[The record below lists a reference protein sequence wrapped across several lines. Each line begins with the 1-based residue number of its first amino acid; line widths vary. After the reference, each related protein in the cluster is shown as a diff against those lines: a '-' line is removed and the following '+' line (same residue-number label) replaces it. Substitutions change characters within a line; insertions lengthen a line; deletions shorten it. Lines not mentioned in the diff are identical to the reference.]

1 MTIDHCQHGRKG
13 TARTALLGAVLLAH
27 CLGAPLAALAQQS
40 PSSFGMDILRGALG
54 EEASTQRQPAQVPR
68 TTLEP
73 DAGPLAQVTLVALL
87 IEDGARIEQGLTW
100 RIYSGKGAGPDGKP
114 RLVATFRDAAP
125 VAKLSAGDYYVNVAY
140 GRANAT
146 RKISLVANMQ
156 SEEKFALNVGLLRVT
171 ALLGNRPL
179 PPTGGAT
186 FDVYTEERD
195 QLGQRNKLVSAA
207 RPGTMLRLNSG
218 LYQIVSQ
225 YGDANSTV
233 SADLTVEPGKL
244 TEATVVHQ
252 AARISFKLVTRS
264 GGEALA
270 DTQWSILNRQGDIV
284 KESAGAL
291 PQHMLAP
298 GAYTVS
304 ARSQG
309 RTFRRSF
316 NVRAGENAEVEVLMQ
331 PQ

>member
-1 MTIDHCQHGRKG
+1 MQ
-13 TARTALLGAVLLAH
+13 AAALGVCLLAA
-27 CLGAPLAALAQQS
+27 CLAASGAALAQQS
-40 PSSFGMDILRGALG
+40 PSAFGMDILRGALG
-54 EEASTQRQPAQVPR
+54 EEANQQRPPAQAPR
-68 TTLEP
+68 TSIDPE
-73 DAGPLAQVTLVALL
+73 AGALGQVTLVALM
-87 IEDGARIEQGLTW
+87 IEEGARIEQGLTW
-100 RIYSGKGAGPDGKP
+100 RIYSAKGAGPDGKP
-114 RLVATFRDAAP
+114 RLVATYRDAVAVARLAP
-125 VAKLSAGDYYVNVAY
+125 GEYYVNVAF

-146 RKISLVANMQ
+146 RKINLVANMH
-156 SEEKFALNVGLLRVT
+156 SEEKFALNLGLLRVT
-171 ALLGNRPL
+171 AMLGNRPL
-179 PPTGGAT
+179 PAAGGAT
-186 FDVYTEERD
+186 IDVYSDERD
-195 QLGQRNKLVSAA
+195 QFGQRSKLISAA
-207 RPGTMLRLNSG
+207 RPGAMIRLNSG

-233 SADLTVEPGKL
+233 TADLTVEPGKL

-264 GGEALA
+264 GGEAQA

-309 RTFRRSF
+309 RIFRRAF